1 MVSLQNK
8 ILYLLLLIPSFLLGQ
23 TYNYTYTDPCTL
35 NQQSI
40 IVPIGDQVVLNYF
53 GKVQA
58 FNQQDFSNGVF
69 DNWLTTVSQLNSSA
83 PCQSVTEVI
92 INETNGTTVANT
104 LTVVTNI
111 MSVMGGGMLPP
122 VESINNSSRGNNSE
136 SEESESEEED
146 EQNTQT
152 NGSNSNQSGGSNNT
166 QTNQSNQETQGNQ
179 SSSQTGGGSN
189 TETTT
194 GAGNTTNPIQGGEQ
208 TSSSPVGNQSQSNS
222 NTNNSNTN
230 NSNTS
235 PSQGT
240 NAPTQISS
248 TTEASSNSGSTGAN
262 NQNNSQNTSNISTQ
276 SAAEEAEGSAAQSTA
291 NSLSNAIDGGSGGG
305 NKKSNKA
312 QKNAGSLIASGDIV
326 VISNQ
331 DNSNGSQFRFV
342 GSITHANTRNTRI
355 KGALFTY
362 TSVTNDFSLTFYKS
376 WINPKKTFNLV
387 LANTTMYNFESNLLN
402 TTTALESFR
411 FGKGKKYTGMAG
423 VNFTYGKLGERN
435 LQNLSSVAGV
445 HRNLQ
450 VTPRISTS
458 LLVLGVYSPFTQFYE
473 GKWWDAGVLVV
484 PFSSWDIKITKTF
497 KYNISFTGVY
507 QTSGNFL
514 NYQVLTGGKL
524 NF

>member
-1 MVSLQNK
+1 
-8 ILYLLLLIPSFLLGQ
+8 
-23 TYNYTYTDPCTL
+23 
-35 NQQSI
+35 
-40 IVPIGDQVVLNYF
+40 LNYF
-53 GKVQA
+53 GEVQA

-83 PCQSVTEVI
+83 PCQRVTEVI

-136 SEESESEEED
+136 SEESEGEEED

-152 NGSNSNQSGGSNNT
+152 NGSNSNQSGGSNNS

-194 GAGNTTNPIQGGEQ
+194 GAGNTTNPTQGGEQ
-208 TSSSPVGNQSQSNS
+208 TSGSPVGNQSQP
-222 NTNNSNTN
+222 NNSTN

-235 PSQGT
+235 PPQGT
-240 NAPTQISS
+240 NAPTQSS
-248 TTEASSNSGSTGAN
+248 PTTGASSSTGAN
-262 NQNNSQNTSNISTQ
+262 NQNNSQNTSNVSAQST
-276 SAAEEAEGSAAQSTA
+276 AEEAEGSATQSTA
-291 NSLSNAIDGGSGGG
+291 NSLSNAIDGGSGGED
-305 NKKSNKA
+305 KKSNKA

-387 LANTTMYNFESNLLN
+387 LANTTMYNFKSNLLN

-423 VNFTYGKLGERN
+423 VNFTYGKLGERTLKN
-435 LQNLSSVAGV
+435 MSSVAGI
-445 HRNLQ
+445 HRNFK
-450 VTPRISTS
+450 VSPRISTS

-514 NYQVLTGGKL
+514 NYQILTGGKL

>member
-1 MVSLQNK
+1 M
-8 ILYLLLLIPSFLLGQ
+8 
-23 TYNYTYTDPCTL
+23 
-35 NQQSI
+35 
-40 IVPIGDQVVLNYF
+40 NYF
-53 GKVQA
+53 GEVQA

-122 VESINNSSRGNNSE
+122 AESINNSSRGNNSE
-136 SEESESEEED
+136 SEESEGEEED

-152 NGSNSNQSGGSNNT
+152 NGSNSNQSGGSNNS

-179 SSSQTGGGSN
+179 SSSQTGGGAN

-194 GAGNTTNPIQGGEQ
+194 GAGNTTNPTQGGEQ
-208 TSSSPVGNQSQSNS
+208 TSGSPVGNQSQP
-222 NTNNSNTN
+222 NNNTN

-235 PSQGT
+235 PLQGT
-240 NAPTQISS
+240 NAPTQSS
-248 TTEASSNSGSTGAN
+248 PTPGASSSTGAN
-262 NQNNSQNTSNISTQ
+262 NQNNSQNTSNVSAQST
-276 SAAEEAEGSAAQSTA
+276 AEEAEGSATQSTA
-291 NSLSNAIDGGSGGG
+291 NSLSNAIDGGSGGED
-305 NKKSNKA
+305 KKSNKA

-411 FGKGKKYTGMAG
+411 FGKGKKFTGMAG

-473 GKWWDAGVLVV
+473 GKWWGAGVLVV

>member
-1 MVSLQNK
+1 VVSLQNK
-8 ILYLLLLIPSFLLGQ
+8 ILYLLLFIPLFGLSQ

-40 IVPIGDQVVLNYF
+40 VVPADGTVAMNYF
-53 GKVQA
+53 GSVQT

-69 DNWLTTVSQLNSSA
+69 DNWIANVSQLNSSS
-83 PCQSVTEVI
+83 PCQEVTQVI
-92 INETNGTTVANT
+92 INDANSTAVANT
-104 LTVVTNI
+104 LSVVTNI

-122 VESINNSSRGNNSE
+122 AESINNSSRGNNSE
-136 SEESESEEED
+136 SEESENEEQD
-146 EQNTQT
+146 DQNSQT
-152 NGSNSNQSGGSNNT
+152 NGSNSNQSGGSNNN
-166 QTNQSNQETQGNQ
+166 QTNTSNQETKGNQ
-179 SSSQTGGGSN
+179 PSSQTSGGSN
-189 TETTT
+189 SETT
-194 GAGNTTNPIQGGEQ
+194 GGSGSSNNPTQGGEQ
-208 TSSSPVGNQSQSNS
+208 TSGETVGNTGSPSSN
-222 NTNNSNTN
+222 NNSNT
-230 NSNTS
+230 TS
-235 PSQGT
+235 GGT
-240 NAPTQISS
+240 E
-248 TTEASSNSGSTGAN
+248 EA
-262 NQNNSQNTSNISTQ
+262 
-276 SAAEEAEGSAAQSTA
+276 AEGSAAQSTA

-305 NKKSNKA
+305 KKKSNKA

-342 GSITHANTRNTRI
+342 GSVTHANTRNTRI

-376 WINPKKTFNLV
+376 WINPKRTFNLV
-387 LANTTMYNFESNLLN
+387 LANTTLYNFKSNLLN

-411 FGKGKKYTGMAG
+411 FGKGKKFTGMAG
-423 VNFTYGKLGERN
+423 VNFTYGKLGERQ
-435 LQNLSSVAGV
+435 LKNLSSVAGI
-445 HRNLQ
+445 HRNFK
-450 VTPRISTS
+450 VSPRISSS

-514 NYQVLTGGKL
+514 NYQILTGGKL

>member
-1 MVSLQNK
+1 MVSLKNN
-8 ILYLLLLIPSFLLGQ
+8 ILIVISILITSLGYSQ

-40 IVPIGDQVVLNYF
+40 TVPIGDQVVLNYF
-53 GKVQA
+53 GEVQA

-83 PCQSVTEVI
+83 PCQSVTEAIV
-92 INETNGTTVANT
+92 NQTNGTAVANT

-111 MSVMGGGMLPP
+111 MSVLGGGMLPP
-122 VESINNSSRGNNSE
+122 TESINNSSRGNNSD
-136 SEESESEEED
+136 SGEED

-152 NGSNSNQSGGSNNT
+152 NGSNSNQSGGSNNN

-179 SSSQTGGGSN
+179 SSTQSGGGSN
-189 TETTT
+189 SQTT
-194 GAGNTTNPIQGGEQ
+194 GETGT
-208 TSSSPVGNQSQSNS
+208 
-222 NTNNSNTN
+222 TNNS
-230 NSNTS
+230 
-235 PSQGT
+235 
-240 NAPTQISS
+240 
-248 TTEASSNSGSTGAN
+248 STGGK
-262 NQNNSQNTSNISTQ
+262 QETESTV
-276 SAAEEAEGSAAQSTA
+276 EGSATQSTA
-291 NSLSNAIDGGSGGG
+291 NSLSNAIDGGTGGG
-305 NKKSNKA
+305 KKKSNKA
-312 QKNAGSLIASGDIV
+312 QKQAGSLIASGDIV
-326 VISNQ
+326 VISNTDQ
-331 DNSNGSQFRFV
+331 TQAGQMRFV

-362 TSVTNDFSLTFYKS
+362 TSVTNDLSLTFYKS

-387 LANTTMYNFESNLLN
+387 LANTTMYNFKSNLLN

-411 FGKGKKYTGMAG
+411 FGKGKKFTGMAG
-423 VNFTYGKLGERN
+423 VNFTYGKLGERTLKN
-435 LQNLSSVAGV
+435 ISSVAGI
-445 HRNLQ
+445 HRNFKIS
-450 VTPRISTS
+450 PRISTS

-514 NYQVLTGGKL
+514 NYQILTGGKL

>member
-1 MVSLQNK
+1 MVFLQNK
-8 ILYLLLLIPSFLLGQ
+8 ILYLLLFIPIFALGQ

-40 IVPIGDQVVLNYF
+40 VVPADGTVAMNYF
-53 GKVQA
+53 GSVQT

-69 DNWLTTVSQLNSSA
+69 DNWIANVSQLNSSS
-83 PCQSVTEVI
+83 PCQEVTQVI
-92 INETNGTTVANT
+92 INDANSTAVANT
-104 LTVVTNI
+104 LSVVTNI

-122 VESINNSSRGNNSE
+122 AESINNSSRGNNSE
-136 SEESESEEED
+136 SEESENEKED
-146 EQNTQT
+146 EQNSQT
-152 NGSNSNQSGGSNNT
+152 NGSNSNQSGGSNTN

-189 TETTT
+189 SQTT
-194 GAGNTTNPIQGGEQ
+194 GGSGSSNNPAQGGEQ
-208 TSSSPVGNQSQSNS
+208 TSGETVDNTGSSSSN
-222 NTNNSNTN
+222 NNSNT
-230 NSNTS
+230 TS
-235 PSQGT
+235 GGT
-240 NAPTQISS
+240 E
-248 TTEASSNSGSTGAN
+248 EA
-262 NQNNSQNTSNISTQ
+262 
-276 SAAEEAEGSAAQSTA
+276 AEGSAAQSTA
-291 NSLSNAIDGGSGGG
+291 NSLSNVIDGGSGGG
-305 NKKSNKA
+305 KKKSNKA

-376 WINPKKTFNLV
+376 WINPKRTFNLV
-387 LANTTMYNFESNLLN
+387 LANTTLYNFKSNLLN

-411 FGKGKKYTGMAG
+411 FGKGKKFTGMAG

-435 LQNLSSVAGV
+435 LQNLSSVAGI
-445 HRNLQ
+445 HRNFK
-450 VTPRISTS
+450 VSPRISTS

-514 NYQVLTGGKL
+514 NYQILTGGKL

>member
-1 MVSLQNK
+1 MAYLRNN
-8 ILYLLLLIPSFLLGQ
+8 ILYLLLLVPLFTLGQ

-40 IVPIGDQVVLNYF
+40 TVPIGDQVVLNYF
-53 GKVQA
+53 GEVQA

-92 INETNGTTVANT
+92 INQTNGTAVANT

-122 VESINNSSRGNNSE
+122 TESINNSSRGNNSE
-136 SEESESEEED
+136 NNGED

-152 NGSNSNQSGGSNNT
+152 NGSNSNQSGGSNNN

-189 TETTT
+189 SQTT
-194 GAGNTTNPIQGGEQ
+194 GGSGNKNNSTTGGEQ
-208 TSSSPVGNQSQSNS
+208 TSE
-222 NTNNSNTN
+222 
-230 NSNTS
+230 
-235 PSQGT
+235 
-240 NAPTQISS
+240 S
-248 TTEASSNSGSTGAN
+248 TV
-262 NQNNSQNTSNISTQ
+262 
-276 SAAEEAEGSAAQSTA
+276 EGSATQSTA

-305 NKKSNKA
+305 KKKSTKA
-312 QKNAGSLIASGDIV
+312 QKQAGSLIASGDIV
-326 VISNQ
+326 VISNTDQ
-331 DNSNGSQFRFV
+331 TQPGQVRFV
-342 GSITHANTRNTRI
+342 GSITHANTENTRI
-355 KGALFTY
+355 KGALFNY
-362 TSVTNDFSLTFYKS
+362 TTVTNDFSLTFYKS

-387 LANTTMYNFESNLLN
+387 LANTTMYNFKSNLLN

-423 VNFTYGKLGERN
+423 VNFTYGKLGERT
-435 LQNLSSVAGV
+435 LQNLSSVAGI
-445 HRNLQ
+445 HRNFR
-450 VTPRISTS
+450 VSPRISTS

-514 NYQVLTGGKL
+514 NYQILTGGKL

>member
-1 MVSLQNK
+1 VVSLKNN
-8 ILYLLLLIPSFLLGQ
+8 ILIVISILITSLGYSQ

-40 IVPIGDQVVLNYF
+40 IVPADGTVAMNYF
-53 GKVQA
+53 GSVQT

-69 DNWLTTVSQLNSSA
+69 DNWVANLTQLNSSS
-83 PCQSVTEVI
+83 PCQEVTQII
-92 INETNGTTVANT
+92 INGTNSTVVANT

-122 VESINNSSRGNNSE
+122 AESINNSSNGNDSESGSNDKEKKKKKKKTKKTKNATSNGNSSTDSASTDTDISSSSISQNKTTNTPVQNPQSGNGNSQSNNPSGTSTSSGSKTNTSESNSTKGETNTGDNKNQESPKETNSTSPKTTESNTSKKSE
-136 SEESESEEED
+136 SEE
-146 EQNTQT
+146 
-152 NGSNSNQSGGSNNT
+152 
-166 QTNQSNQETQGNQ
+166 
-179 SSSQTGGGSN
+179 
-189 TETTT
+189 
-194 GAGNTTNPIQGGEQ
+194 
-208 TSSSPVGNQSQSNS
+208 V
-222 NTNNSNTN
+222 
-230 NSNTS
+230 
-235 PSQGT
+235 
-240 NAPTQISS
+240 
-248 TTEASSNSGSTGAN
+248 
-262 NQNNSQNTSNISTQ
+262 
-276 SAAEEAEGSAAQSTA
+276 AEGSAAQSTA

-312 QKNAGSLIASGDIV
+312 QKQSGSLIASGDIV
-326 VISNQ
+326 VISNTDQ
-331 DNSNGSQFRFV
+331 TQAGQMRFV

-362 TSVTNDFSLTFYKS
+362 TSVANDFSLTFYKS

-387 LANTTMYNFESNLLN
+387 LANTTMYNFKSNLLN

-411 FGKGKKYTGMAG
+411 FGKGKKFTGMAG
-423 VNFTYGKLGERN
+423 VNFTYGKLGERTLKN
-435 LQNLSSVAGV
+435 MSSVAGI
-445 HRNLQ
+445 HRNFK
-450 VTPRISTS
+450 VSPRISTS

-514 NYQVLTGGKL
+514 NYQILTGGKL